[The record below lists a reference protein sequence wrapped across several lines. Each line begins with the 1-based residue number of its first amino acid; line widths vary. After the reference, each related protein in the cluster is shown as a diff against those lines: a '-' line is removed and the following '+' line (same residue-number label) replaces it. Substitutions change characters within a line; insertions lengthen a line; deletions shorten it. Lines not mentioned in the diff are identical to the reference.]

1 MPDIL
6 SSYLGYARG
15 ESSRSVWAVL
25 DIMGALIHPFIN
37 ARNAFYD
44 RGIFCSIDPPLPV
57 VSVGNLCSGGTNK
70 TPMVDMLA
78 RRFIE
83 YGASVGIVSRGYS
96 GRVKSPLLVGQ
107 GGISSDRSI
116 TGDEPLMLATRLPE
130 ARVVVSRD
138 RLEGVRYL
146 RGLGAGV
153 VIADDAFQHRR
164 MGRDLDIVLIDATC
178 PFGNGKLFPAGIL
191 REHINALMRAD
202 IVVLTKAEQ
211 AGAAVEDIRRRISEW
226 IPSEAVFTARVVV
239 ESWIEISG
247 DGFFEYASKCGGKAP
262 QEKFISFSAIG
273 NPQSFYRSLASIGL
287 DVVKS
292 RSYRDH
298 HRFTWSD
305 IDSLERLASDLGAT
319 AFICTEKDLQNMPP
333 NPFLLYPLY
342 IPRIRVSIDDD
353 EKFWK
358 TVTQNM
364 RPRFVVASNGYGED
378 AIGSLLASRLRERFP
393 EAGVFAFSLVGA
405 GAEYKDKGI
414 EVVSPVSEMPSAGIV
429 KYSFKALL
437 GDFKH
442 GLLKVIRR
450 QIAAWR
456 KQRRRF
462 RAPICVGDVYLLLH
476 TLWGQG
482 MSPLLVATAKSV
494 KLRGHWM
501 VERALMRRRT
511 RRVWTR
517 DSETE
522 RDLGRS
528 GIDAVFRGNPI
539 MDLAVASDAG
549 EDPWDGMERPH
560 VMLLPGSRPRAYRD
574 TSMLLDAVKLMS
586 AKMRCRFLMV
596 LAPTLDMYK
605 MISESGYRLNGANRM
620 TVGSA
625 EVGLYTGPIAS
636 VAYGADLLIGLGG
649 TANQVSAGMGVP
661 VLSVI
666 ERGKLVQK
674 KLLQDSEVLASPNA
688 EALAEAALEILRDPK
703 KRFAM
708 SRAGIRLMG
717 GAGAIDDVVR
727 YAASELGWDARCGL
741 FVMLSK
747 IWGGENAVRSADGG
761 RHPVKEGELEWKM
774 PKRLASKVTR
784 LVKIIK

>member
-1 MPDIL
+1 MD
-6 SSYLGYARG
+6 
-15 ESSRSVWAVL
+15 V
-25 DIMGALIHPFIN
+25 MGALIHPFIN

-44 RGIFCSIDPPLPV
+44 RGIFCSMDPPLPV
-57 VSVGNLCSGGTNK
+57 ISVGNLCSGGTNK
-70 TPMVDMLA
+70 TPMVDMLT

-83 YGASVGIVSRGYS
+83 YGSSVGVVSRGYS

-107 GGISSDRSI
+107 GGVSSDRTI
-116 TGDEPLMLATRLPE
+116 TGDEPLMLAARLPK

-146 RGLGAGV
+146 RGLGADV

-202 IVVLTKAEQ
+202 IVILTKAEQ
-211 AGAAVEDIRRRISEW
+211 AGGAVDGIKRRISEW
-226 IPSEAVFTARVVV
+226 IQREAVFTARVVV

-247 DGFFEYASKCGGKAP
+247 VRDGFYVPKCGTEAP
-262 QEKFISFSAIG
+262 QGRFISFSAIG
-273 NPQSFYRSLASIGL
+273 NPQSFNRSLASMGL

-292 RSYRDH
+292 CSYRDH

-305 IDSLERLASDLGAT
+305 IDSLERLASNLGAT

-333 NPFLLYPLY
+333 NPFILYPLY
-342 IPRIRVSIDDD
+342 VPRIRVSVDDE
-353 EKFWK
+353 EKFWD
-358 TVTQNM
+358 TVTRKM
-364 RPRFVVASNGYGED
+364 KPEFVVASNGYGED

-393 EAGVFAFSLVGA
+393 EAGVSAFSLVGA

-414 EVVSPVSEMPSAGIV
+414 DVVSPVSEMPSAGIV

-437 GDFKH
+437 GDFKQ
-442 GLLKVIRR
+442 GLLKVIKK
-450 QIAAWR
+450 QIEAWR
-456 KQRRRF
+456 KQRRKF
-462 RAPICVGDVYLLLH
+462 RAPICVGDVYLVLH

-494 KLRGHWM
+494 KLRGHWTA
-501 VERALMRRRT
+501 ERVLMRRRT

-517 DSETE
+517 DLETAQ
-522 RDLGRS
+522 DLGRS

-549 EDPWDGMERPH
+549 GDPWNGMERPH

-574 TSMLLDAVKLMS
+574 TAMLLDAVKS
-586 AKMRCRFLMV
+586 ISGKMRCGFLMV

-605 MISESGYRLNGANRM
+605 MISESGYRLNAADRM
-620 TVGSA
+620 AVGSA

-636 VAYGADLLIGLGG
+636 AAYGADLLIGLGG

-674 KLLQDSEVLASPNA
+674 KLLQDSEVLTQPNA
-688 EALAEAALEILRDPK
+688 AALAEAALEILGDPQ
-703 KRFAM
+703 KRTSM

-727 YAASELGWDARCGL
+727 YAADELGWDARCSL
-741 FVMLSK
+741 FAMLRK
-747 IWGGENAVRSADGG
+747 IWGGGNPAPVADDGLC
-761 RHPVKEGELEWKM
+761 PVKEDELEWKM
-774 PKRLASKVTR
+774 PERLASKVMR